1 MNVEEIKELIQTF
14 AESGLEEIEA
24 ELDGNR
30 LYLKRS
36 ADVQAQAAPANIPG
50 FCPNTVYTGPGMQIG
65 QGACIGTQTGP
76 GAQIGQGAC
85 IGAQAGPDAQIGQ
98 TVYDITN
105 GSGGT
110 GRIGA
115 DGSGTVKS
123 GAAADGAGEANTEM
137 VKAPLVGI
145 FYEAPAP
152 GEEPFVKEGQK
163 VKKGDVLCVIEAM
176 KMMNELKADVDGTVK
191 KVDVKNG
198 DAVEFGQVLFE
209 VERC

>member
-14 AESGLEEIEA
+14 AESGREEIEA

-36 ADVQAQAAPANIPG
+36 ADAQAQAVPANIPG
-50 FCPNTVYTGPGMQIG
+50 FGPNTVYTGQ
-65 QGACIGTQTGP
+65 
-76 GAQIGQGAC
+76 GAQIGQA
-85 IGAQAGPDAQIGQ
+85 AH
-98 TVYDITN
+98 YITN

-110 GRIGA
+110 DVIGA
-115 DGSGTVKS
+115 DAPGVAKS
-123 GAAADGAGEANTEM
+123 SAAVGEGGANTEM

-191 KVDVKNG
+191 KVDVKDG

>member
-36 ADVQAQAAPANIPG
+36 ADAQAQVAPANIPG
-50 FCPNTVYTGPGMQIG
+50 FCPNTVYTGW
-65 QGACIGTQTGP
+65 
-76 GAQIGQGAC
+76 GAQIGQGLQT
-85 IGAQAGPDAQIGQ
+85 GQGAQIGQ
-98 TVYDITN
+98 AAHYITN
-105 GSGGT
+105 GSGGA
-110 GRIGA
+110 GGIGVDA
-115 DGSGTVKS
+115 SGTVKS
-123 GAAADGAGEANTEM
+123 SAAVGEGEANTEM

-191 KVDVKNG
+191 KVDVKDG

>member
-14 AESGLEEIEA
+14 AESGLEEIET

-36 ADVQAQAAPANIPG
+36 ADVQAQAAAANIPG
-50 FCPNTVYTGPGMQIG
+50 FSPNTVYTV
-65 QGACIGTQTGP
+65 P

-85 IGAQAGPDAQIGQ
+85 
-98 TVYDITN
+98 DIAS
-105 GSGGT
+105 GSGGA
-110 GRIGA
+110 GGIGVDA
-115 DGSGTVKS
+115 SGTAKT
-123 GAAADGAGEANTEM
+123 GAAAAGEGEANTEM

>member
-14 AESGLEEIEA
+14 TESGLEEIEA

-36 ADVQAQAAPANIPG
+36 ADVQAHAAPANIPG
-50 FCPNTVYTGPGMQIG
+50 FGWNTVYTGQ
-65 QGACIGTQTGP
+65 
-76 GAQIGQGAC
+76 GAQIGQGLYT
-85 IGAQAGPDAQIGQ
+85 GQGAQIGQ
-98 TVYDITN
+98 AAHYITN

-110 GRIGA
+110 DVIGA
-115 DGSGTVKS
+115 DAPGVAKS
-123 GAAADGAGEANTEM
+123 SAAVGEGGANTEM

>member
-36 ADVQAQAAPANIPG
+36 ADAQAQVAPANIPG
-50 FCPNTVYTGPGMQIG
+50 FYPNTVYTGW
-65 QGACIGTQTGP
+65 
-76 GAQIGQGAC
+76 GAQIGQGLQTGW
-85 IGAQAGPDAQIGQ
+85 GAQTGQ
-98 TVYDITN
+98 GTHDITN

-110 GRIGA
+110 DVIGA
-115 DGSGTVKS
+115 DAPGVAKS
-123 GAAADGAGEANTEM
+123 TAAVGEGEANTEM

-191 KVDVKNG
+191 KVDVKDG

>member
-36 ADVQAQAAPANIPG
+36 AEAQAATANIPG
-50 FCPNTVYTGPGMQIG
+50 FCPNTVYTV
-65 QGACIGTQTGP
+65 P
-76 GAQIGQGAC
+76 GAQIGQGVC
-85 IGAQAGPDAQIGQ
+85 
-98 TVYDITN
+98 DIAS
-105 GSGGT
+105 GSGGA
-110 GRIGA
+110 GGIGVDA
-115 DGSGTVKS
+115 SGTAKT

>member
-1 MNVEEIKELIQTF
+1 MNVDEIKELIHTF

-36 ADVQAQAAPANIPG
+36 ADAQVQAALANIPG
-50 FCPNTVYTGPGMQIG
+50 FGPNTVYTGPGAQID
-65 QGACIGTQTGP
+65 QGACIGVQTGLGTQTG
-76 GAQIGQGAC
+76 QGAH
-85 IGAQAGPDAQIGQ
+85 
-98 TVYDITN
+98 DITN
-105 GSGGT
+105 GSGGA
-110 GRIGA
+110 GGIGA
-115 DGSGTVKS
+115 DAPGTVKS
-123 GAAADGAGEANTEM
+123 AAAVGEGEANTEM

>member
-36 ADVQAQAAPANIPG
+36 ADAQAQVAPANIPG
-50 FCPNTVYTGPGMQIG
+50 FCPNTVYTGW
-65 QGACIGTQTGP
+65 
-76 GAQIGQGAC
+76 GAQIGQGLQT
-85 IGAQAGPDAQIGQ
+85 GQGAQIGQ
-98 TVYDITN
+98 AAHYITN
-105 GSGGT
+105 GSGGA
-110 GRIGA
+110 GGIGVDA
-115 DGSGTVKS
+115 SGTVKS
-123 GAAADGAGEANTEM
+123 TAAVGEGEANTEM

-152 GEEPFVKEGQK
+152 GEEPFVKDGQK

-191 KVDVKNG
+191 KVDVKDG

>member
-36 ADVQAQAAPANIPG
+36 ADAQAQAVPANIPG
-50 FCPNTVYTGPGMQIG
+50 FGPNTVYTGQ
-65 QGACIGTQTGP
+65 
-76 GAQIGQGAC
+76 GAQIGQGLQT
-85 IGAQAGPDAQIGQ
+85 GQGAQIGQ
-98 TVYDITN
+98 AAHYITN
-105 GSGGT
+105 GSGGA
-110 GRIGA
+110 GGIGVDA
-115 DGSGTVKS
+115 SGTVKS
-123 GAAADGAGEANTEM
+123 TAAVGEGEANTEM

-191 KVDVKNG
+191 KVDVKDG

>member
-36 ADVQAQAAPANIPG
+36 ADAQAQVAPANIPG
-50 FCPNTVYTGPGMQIG
+50 FCPNAVYTGW
-65 QGACIGTQTGP
+65 
-76 GAQIGQGAC
+76 GAQIGQGLQT
-85 IGAQAGPDAQIGQ
+85 GWGAQIGQ
-98 TVYDITN
+98 GLQTGQGTHDITN

-110 GRIGA
+110 DVIGA
-115 DGSGTVKS
+115 DAPGVAKS
-123 GAAADGAGEANTEM
+123 SAAVGEGGANTEM

-191 KVDVKNG
+191 KVDVKDG

>member
-36 ADVQAQAAPANIPG
+36 ADAQAQVAPANIPG
-50 FCPNTVYTGPGMQIG
+50 FCPNTVYTGW
-65 QGACIGTQTGP
+65 
-76 GAQIGQGAC
+76 GAQIGQGLQT
-85 IGAQAGPDAQIGQ
+85 GWGAQIGQ
-98 TVYDITN
+98 AAHDITN
-105 GSGGT
+105 GSGGA
-110 GRIGA
+110 GGIGVDA
-115 DGSGTVKS
+115 SGTVKS
-123 GAAADGAGEANTEM
+123 SAAVGEGEANTEM

-191 KVDVKNG
+191 KVDVKDG

>member
-36 ADVQAQAAPANIPG
+36 ADAQAQAVPANIPG
-50 FCPNTVYTGPGMQIG
+50 FGPNTVYTGW
-65 QGACIGTQTGP
+65 GAH
-76 GAQIGQGAC
+76 
-85 IGAQAGPDAQIGQ
+85 
-98 TVYDITN
+98 DITN
-105 GSGGT
+105 GS
-110 GRIGA
+110 
-115 DGSGTVKS
+115 S
-123 GAAADGAGEANTEM
+123 GAGGISVDASGIVKASAAAVGEGGANTEM

-191 KVDVKNG
+191 RVNVKNG

>member
-36 ADVQAQAAPANIPG
+36 ADAQAQAAPANIPG
-50 FCPNTVYTGPGMQIG
+50 FCPNTVYTGQGMQIG
-65 QGACIGTQTGP
+65 QGACIGTQTVP
-76 GAQIGQGAC
+76 GAQIGQGLQT
-85 IGAQAGPDAQIGQ
+85 GQAAH
-98 TVYDITN
+98 YITN
-105 GSGGT
+105 GSGGA
-110 GRIGA
+110 GGIGVDA
-115 DGSGTVKS
+115 SGTVKS
-123 GAAADGAGEANTEM
+123 TAAVGEGEANTEM

>member
-36 ADVQAQAAPANIPG
+36 ADAQAQVAPANIPE
-50 FCPNTVYTGPGMQIG
+50 FCPNTVYTGW
-65 QGACIGTQTGP
+65 
-76 GAQIGQGAC
+76 GAQIGQGLQT
-85 IGAQAGPDAQIGQ
+85 GWGAQIGQ
-98 TVYDITN
+98 GLQTGQGTHDITN

-110 GRIGA
+110 DVIGA
-115 DGSGTVKS
+115 DAPGVAKS
-123 GAAADGAGEANTEM
+123 SAAVGEGEANTEM

>member
-24 ELDGNR
+24 ELDGNK

-36 ADVQAQAAPANIPG
+36 AGVQAQSAPANIPG
-50 FCPNTVYTGPGMQIG
+50 FCPNTVYTGPG
-65 QGACIGTQTGP
+65 
-76 GAQIGQGAC
+76 AQIGQEFQTGQGAH
-85 IGAQAGPDAQIGQ
+85 
-98 TVYDITN
+98 DITN
-105 GSGGT
+105 GFGGAD
-110 GRIGA
+110 GIGA
-115 DGSGTVKS
+115 DASGTAKASAVS
-123 GAAADGAGEANTEM
+123 IGEGEANTEM

>member
-36 ADVQAQAAPANIPG
+36 ADAQAQAVPANIPG
-50 FCPNTVYTGPGMQIG
+50 FGPNTVYTGQ
-65 QGACIGTQTGP
+65 
-76 GAQIGQGAC
+76 GAQIGQA
-85 IGAQAGPDAQIGQ
+85 AH
-98 TVYDITN
+98 YITN
-105 GSGGT
+105 GSGGA
-110 GRIGA
+110 GGIGVDA
-115 DGSGTVKS
+115 SGTVKS
-123 GAAADGAGEANTEM
+123 TAAVGEGEANTEM

-191 KVDVKNG
+191 KVDVKDG

>member
-36 ADVQAQAAPANIPG
+36 ADAQAQVAPANIPG
-50 FCPNTVYTGPGMQIG
+50 FCPNTVYTGPGAQIG
-65 QGACIGTQTGP
+65 QGLQTGP
-76 GAQIGQGAC
+76 GAQIGQGVC
-85 IGAQAGPDAQIGQ
+85 IDVQTGLGTQTGQGAQ
-98 TVYDITN
+98 DITN

-110 GRIGA
+110 DVIGA
-115 DGSGTVKS
+115 DAPGVAKS
-123 GAAADGAGEANTEM
+123 SAAVGEGGANTEM

-191 KVDVKNG
+191 KVDVKDG

>member
-36 ADVQAQAAPANIPG
+36 ADAQAQVAPANIPG
-50 FCPNTVYTGPGMQIG
+50 FGPNTVYTGW
-65 QGACIGTQTGP
+65 
-76 GAQIGQGAC
+76 GAQIGQGL
-85 IGAQAGPDAQIGQ
+85 QTGQ
-98 TVYDITN
+98 GTHDITN

-110 GRIGA
+110 DVIGA
-115 DGSGTVKS
+115 DAPGVAKS
-123 GAAADGAGEANTEM
+123 SAAVGEGEANTEM

>member
-36 ADVQAQAAPANIPG
+36 AEGQGQAAVANIPG
-50 FCPNTVYTGPGMQIG
+50 FGPNTVYTV
-65 QGACIGTQTGP
+65 P

-110 GRIGA
+110 GGIGA
-115 DGSGTVKS
+115 DGS
-123 GAAADGAGEANTEM
+123 AAAAGAGEANTEM

>member
-36 ADVQAQAAPANIPG
+36 ADAQAQVAPANIPG
-50 FCPNTVYTGPGMQIG
+50 FCPNTVYTGW
-65 QGACIGTQTGP
+65 
-76 GAQIGQGAC
+76 GAQIGQGLQT
-85 IGAQAGPDAQIGQ
+85 GQGAQIGQ
-98 TVYDITN
+98 AAHYITN
-105 GSGGT
+105 GSGGA
-110 GRIGA
+110 GGIGVDA
-115 DGSGTVKS
+115 SGTVKS
-123 GAAADGAGEANTEM
+123 TAAVGEGEANTEM

-191 KVDVKNG
+191 KVDVKDG

>member
-36 ADVQAQAAPANIPG
+36 ADAQAQVAPANIPG
-50 FCPNTVYTGPGMQIG
+50 FCPNTVYTGW
-65 QGACIGTQTGP
+65 
-76 GAQIGQGAC
+76 GAQIGQGLQT
-85 IGAQAGPDAQIGQ
+85 GQGAQIGQ
-98 TVYDITN
+98 AAHYITN
-105 GSGGT
+105 GSGGA
-110 GRIGA
+110 GGIGVDA
-115 DGSGTVKS
+115 SGTVKS
-123 GAAADGAGEANTEM
+123 TAAVGEGEANTEM

>member
-36 ADVQAQAAPANIPG
+36 ADVQEQVVPANIPG
-50 FCPNTVYTGPGMQIG
+50 FGPNTVYTGQ
-65 QGACIGTQTGP
+65 
-76 GAQIGQGAC
+76 
-85 IGAQAGPDAQIGQ
+85 DAH
-98 TVYDITN
+98 DITN
-105 GSGGT
+105 GFGGT
-110 GRIGA
+110 DGIGVDA
-115 DGSGTVKS
+115 SGPAKA
-123 GAAADGAGEANTEM
+123 GAAAVGESEANTEM

-152 GEEPFVKEGQK
+152 GEEPLVKEGQK

>member
-14 AESGLEEIEA
+14 VESGLEEIEA

-36 ADVQAQAAPANIPG
+36 ADVQAQAVPANIPG
-50 FCPNTVYTGPGMQIG
+50 FGPNTVCTV
-65 QGACIGTQTGP
+65 P
-76 GAQIGQGAC
+76 GAQIGQDAC
-85 IGAQAGPDAQIGQ
+85 IGAQTVPDAQIGQ
-98 TVYDITN
+98 TAYDITD
-105 GSGGT
+105 GSGRAG
-110 GRIGA
+110 GIGA
-115 DGSGTVKS
+115 DGFGTAKAS
-123 GAAADGAGEANTEM
+123 AAADGAGEANTEM